1 MSRKGDFAS
10 KVGFPP
16 LLRNGELA
24 RAALLLEGGG
34 KDPGGSAAADM
45 GPWIEDD
52 GREGPEEALSG
63 ARSFNRR
70 QSSAVS

>member
-1 MSRKGDFAS
+1 M
-10 KVGFPP
+10 
-16 LLRNGELA
+16 LRNGELA

-45 GPWIEDD
+45 GPRVEDD